1 MLTESDKDQIR
12 KEIVS
17 GFDKQSVRYYE
28 GFFAKLESGS
38 LKQRQKSFNV
48 LFDEQSFLS
57 KRVFVPGLFRLVT
70 KKILSDP
77 VLKRQRPLLI
87 QACLTSLLRPEGVL
101 TYELAGTGNSR
112 KGSNHDNDDSEKAAY
127 TRRHT
132 QRIFHEHF
140 PETFFKADP
149 KTFNGNE
156 DERLAPY
163 SSVFSS
169 SELPRTSTTSMAQNY
184 MAFDAKKAM
193 SDSDAMRR
201 IRFEADLKY
210 VYPEYLEDLRQFKD
224 ACSKTLRRI
233 DGDEER
239 TEFLISEFS
248 SLTPTFL
255 VFHAHF
261 NSILSLEWFRTRR
274 SQVRERMLKGIYP
287 LKYSVADA
295 ARARELLVDLTQS
308 DELAKFALESG
319 AMAFLNYG
327 LPHFTLLLYKEC
339 VKLHLPPLSL
349 GSSHENIAIV
359 LRDMGKHKLV
369 IRSMKDALRCLRE
382 AGDLYRVSVAL
393 KNLGEAEWGLGFTKK
408 ACDYFDEAE
417 SIGDKLLEVTQRF
430 RVYWNLAVANRRL
443 GRKEAELRYLKKCLS
458 DFPDEYGD
466 RILELESRFDELTR

>member
-1 MLTESDKDQIR
+1 LLTESDKDQIR
-12 KEIVS
+12 KEIVF

-28 GFFAKLESGS
+28 GSFTSLKSGS
-38 LKQRQKSFNV
+38 LKQRQRAFNV
-48 LFDEQSFLS
+48 LYDEQSFLS
-57 KRVFVPGLFRLVT
+57 KRVLVPGLFRFVA
-70 KKILSDP
+70 KKVLSDL
-77 VLKRQRPLLI
+77 VLKRQRPVLI
-87 QACLTSLLRPEGVL
+87 QACLTSLIRPKGVL
-101 TYELAGTGNSR
+101 TDELAGTGNSR
-112 KGSNHDNDDSEKAAY
+112 KGSSHDDDDSEKTAY
-127 TRRHT
+127 TRRHI

-149 KTFNGNE
+149 KSADGNE

-169 SELPRTSTTSMAQNY
+169 SELPRTSTTSLAQNY

-201 IRFEADLKY
+201 IRLDADLKY

-224 ACSKTLRRI
+224 SCSKALRRI

-248 SLTPTFL
+248 SLTPSFL

-274 SQVRERMLKGIYP
+274 SQVRERILKGIYP
-287 LKYSVADA
+287 LKYSAADG

-308 DELAKFALESG
+308 DEFAKFSLESC
-319 AMAFLNYG
+319 AMAFLDYG
-327 LPHFTLLLYKEC
+327 LSHFTLLLYKEC
-339 VKLHLPPLSL
+339 LKLHLPPLSM

-359 LRDMGKHKLV
+359 LRDMGKHKLM
-369 IRSMKDALRCLRE
+369 IRSMMDALRCLRE
-382 AGDLYRVSVAL
+382 AGDPYRVSVAL
-393 KNLGEAEWGLGFTKK
+393 KNLGEAEWGLGFKKK

-417 SIGDKLLEVTQRF
+417 SIGDKLPKITQRF
-430 RVYWNLAVANRRL
+430 GVYWNLAVANRRL

-466 RILELESRFDELTR
+466 RILELENRFDELTR